1 MPLFKSL
8 DKSPSPLKMRTDVN
22 HSSPLFLHLLY
33 PHRVEFQGPFAS
45 CQPVFYC
52 LRANSSRI
60 CLHAFHVLSYHHGFQ
75 LAAGLPCDSGEC
87 CRRVSR
93 LRHVAHIGDNAQR
106 RDRRRTPLAP
116 QGDSLLSMSAN
127 APDTPQNAPCKP
139 TRQPVSPCCQQPT
152 QRYTT
157 SNSQNQHPVIPA
169 ASIAAF
175 TSSRITTMR
184 SNSFTR
190 NTRASPMAS
199 RRNTAF
205 QTPAI

>member
-1 MPLFKSL
+1 MRIPYNGQSGVFSSL
-8 DKSPSPLKMRTDVN
+8 
-22 HSSPLFLHLLY
+22 
-33 PHRVEFQGPFAS
+33 
-45 CQPVFYC
+45 
-52 LRANSSRI
+52 
-60 CLHAFHVLSYHHGFQ
+60 LSNLPRH
-75 LAAGLPCDSGEC
+75 LPCASSSEC
-87 CRRVSR
+87 HGVPSLPC

-127 APDTPQNAPCKP
+127 APDTPQSAPRKP

-190 NTRASPMAS
+190 NTRASPMTS

>member
-1 MPLFKSL
+1 MPCSVVSCSKV
-8 DKSPSPLKMRTDVN
+8 RTDVN
-22 HSSPLFLHLLY
+22 NFPSFAHYLSYPRGVQLQRPLS
-33 PHRVEFQGPFAS
+33 S
-45 CQPVFYC
+45 CQPVIYGFC
-52 LRANSSRI
+52 PFSSV
-60 CLHAFHVLSYHHGFQ
+60 CLHAFHILPNHHRFQ
-75 LAAGLPCDSGEC
+75 LAAGLPCASCEC

-127 APDTPQNAPCKP
+127 APDTPQNAPRKP